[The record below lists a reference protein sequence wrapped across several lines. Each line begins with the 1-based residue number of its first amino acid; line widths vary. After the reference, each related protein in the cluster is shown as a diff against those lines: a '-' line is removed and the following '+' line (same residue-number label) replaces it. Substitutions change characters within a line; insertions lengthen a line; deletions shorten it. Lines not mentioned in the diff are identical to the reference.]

1 MRRWCRDRSWL
12 THLFSVDSHLIKVGF
27 PNFVALSV
35 RRDRSKPLGGWWGVT
50 QGLFKIAL
58 QALPLGHLVQG
69 STKVVRCTPLL
80 CTTVTPWRTEANTS
94 RLAVLLT

>member
-1 MRRWCRDRSWL
+1 MAHGPWRPGSHASVVSRSWL
-12 THLFSVDSHLIKVGF
+12 THLFSVDSHLRANFRLLGKIKVGF

-69 STKVVRCTPLL
+69 LI
-80 CTTVTPWRTEANTS
+80 
-94 RLAVLLT
+94 LT